1 MSRDILFKEDTFVFS
16 SRVSG
21 VMVHDGRVLVQC
33 PPGTTEHAFIGG
45 HVMVGETQA
54 EALVREF
61 MEELHAPVTPV
72 KLLAVGEVF
81 IPWGKRPAHQIGLY
95 YKVQLD
101 DPAAI
106 PLTGSFRGYDELGG
120 ERIDLEFKWIPLEE
134 LPGLEIYPPDVVP
147 FILQEPEGAAHFV
160 YREIGRDAFKEA

>member
-1 MSRDILFKEDTFVFS
+1 VKRVRDILFKEDSFVFS

-21 VMVHDGRVLVQC
+21 ILVHNGKVLVQC

-61 MEELHAPVTPV
+61 MEEIHAPVTPV

-101 DPAAI
+101 DLAAI
-106 PLTGSFRGYDELGG
+106 PLEGSFRGYDELGG
-120 ERIDLEFKWIPLEE
+120 
-134 LPGLEIYPPDVVP
+134 
-147 FILQEPEGAAHFV
+147 
-160 YREIGRDAFKEA
+160 